1 MPDRVES
8 ALAETK
14 RTLKTA
20 FAAIAGFSLIV
31 NLLVLSL
38 PLYSLQVFDR
48 VLSSR
53 SLETLLALSVVTVA
67 LLALQAGLDHLRGAV
82 LRRTALRVE
91 TNLSGL
97 MLRDGLAAGARGT
110 PQPEAGLRDL
120 HEVRTTLSS
129 PSFPALFDSPLTP
142 FFVIVVFLIHP
153 LLGFFVIGAI
163 VLLAL
168 LAALHVLASRRP
180 HEEERNAAARA
191 ESVRDYVRH
200 AEAIHALGMTDAVE
214 RRWRRQNLKTLAFD
228 AVLAGRVGGALSLTR
243 FVRMAVQVGITGLGA
258 ALVLDGAI
266 TPGAMI
272 ASSLLMGRALAPVEQ
287 AVGGWKGWRSAYAAA
302 RRLHERLSNAEAP
315 GKQLSLPTP
324 TGRLEVTNLIYRPE
338 GAEMPV
344 LRGVSLRLQAGQSLA
359 VVGPSGS
366 GKSTLMRL
374 IAGVWTPSA
383 GEIRLDDAEL
393 RQWNPTELGRHIGY
407 LPQSVQL
414 LNGTIAENIARFEE
428 KPSPADIV
436 AAARTAGVHEL
447 ILRLPDGYGTR
458 VGEDGYALSGGQKQR
473 IGLARALYGDPRLMI
488 LDEPNSHLD
497 PEGEA
502 ALVDALHACR
512 EAGRTIVLVS
522 HRPALLRSV
531 DWIVVLQEGRV
542 ERAGRRGELM
552 RGLAT
557 PEEVAKE
564 GGAPA
569 AARAAG

>member
-1 MPDRVES
+1 MAARVDS
-8 ALAETK
+8 ALAESK

-20 FAAIAGFSLIV
+20 FLAVAGFSLIV
-31 NLLVLSL
+31 NLLVLAL

-53 SLETLLALSVVTVA
+53 SVETLLALSVVTVG
-67 LLALQAGLDHLRGAV
+67 LLALQAALDHLRGAV

-91 TNLSGL
+91 TGLSGS
-97 MLRDGLAAGARGT
+97 MLRSGLSAGAKGA

-129 PSFPALFDSPLTP
+129 PSFSALFDFPMTP
-142 FFVIVVFLIHP
+142 FFVVVVLLIHP
-153 LLGFFVIGAI
+153 LLGLFVVGAI

-168 LAALHVLASRRP
+168 LAGLHVLVSRRP
-180 HEEERNAAARA
+180 QEEERNAAARV
-191 ESVRDYVRH
+191 ESIRDYVRH
-200 AEAIHALGMTDAVE
+200 AEAIQALGMTDAVE
-214 RRWRRQNLKTLAFD
+214 RRWRRQNFVALAFD
-228 AVLAGRVGGALSLTR
+228 SVLAGRVGVALSLTK
-243 FVRMAVQVGITGLGA
+243 FVRMAMQVGITGLGA

-287 AVGGWKGWRSAYAAA
+287 AVGGWKGWQSAYRAAH
-302 RRLHERLSNAEAP
+302 RLNETLSNAPAS
-315 GKQLSLPTP
+315 QDALSLPTP
-324 TGRLEVTNLIYRPE
+324 RGRLEVTNLIYRPE
-338 GAEMPV
+338 GAELPI
-344 LRGVSLRLQAGQSLA
+344 LRGVSLRLDAGQSLA
-359 VVGPSGS
+359 IVGPSGS

-374 IAGVWTPSA
+374 IAGVWAPNA

-393 RQWNPTELGRHIGY
+393 RQWNPSELGRHIGY

-428 KPSPADIV
+428 NPSSADIV
-436 AAARTAGVHEL
+436 AAAEMAGVHEM
-447 ILRLPDGYGTR
+447 ILRLPGGYGTR
-458 VGEDGYALSGGQKQR
+458 IGEDGYSLSGGQKQR
-473 IGLARALYGDPRLMI
+473 IGLARALYGDPRLII

-502 ALVDALHACR
+502 ALVDALQACR

-531 DWIVVLQEGRV
+531 DWIVVLREGRV

-557 PEEVAKE
+557 PEEVSTE

-569 AARAAG
+569 ARAAV

>member
-1 MPDRVES
+1 MAGRADS
-8 ALAETK
+8 ALAESK

-20 FAAIAGFSLIV
+20 FLAVAGFSLVV
-31 NLLVLSL
+31 NLLVLAL

-53 SLETLLALSVVTVA
+53 SIETLLALSVVTLG
-67 LLALQAGLDHLRGAV
+67 LLALQAALDHLRGAV

-91 TNLSGL
+91 TGLSGI
-97 MLRDGLAAGARGT
+97 MLRDGLAAGAKGA

-120 HEVRTTLSS
+120 HEVRATLSS
-129 PSFPALFDSPLTP
+129 PSFSALFDFPLTP
-142 FFVIVVFLIHP
+142 FFVLVVLLIHP
-153 LLGFFVIGAI
+153 LLGLFVVGAI

-168 LAALHVLASRRP
+168 LAGLHVLASRRP
-180 HEEERNAAARA
+180 QEEERNAAARA
-191 ESVRDYVRH
+191 ESARDYIRH
-200 AEAIHALGMTDAVE
+200 AEAVQALGMTDAVE
-214 RRWRRQNLKTLAFD
+214 RRWRRQNIAALAFD
-228 AVLAGRVGGALSLTR
+228 AILAGRVGVALSLTK

-287 AVGGWKGWRSAYAAA
+287 AVGGWKGWRSAYGAAQ
-302 RRLHERLSNAEAP
+302 RLHERLASGPAPTEA
-315 GKQLSLPTP
+315 LSLPTP
-324 TGRLEVTNLIYRPE
+324 RGRLEVINLVYRPE
-338 GAEMPV
+338 GAEAPI
-344 LRGVSLRLQAGQSLA
+344 LRGVSLRLDAGQSLA

-366 GKSTLMRL
+366 GKSTLMR
-374 IAGVWTPSA
+374 IVAGVWSPNA
-383 GEIRLDDAEL
+383 GEVRLDDAEL
-393 RQWNPTELGRHIGY
+393 RQWNPAELGRHIGY

-414 LNGTIAENIARFEE
+414 LNGTIADNIARFEE
-428 KPSPADIV
+428 NPSSDAIV
-436 AAARTAGVHEL
+436 AAARLAGVHEL
-447 ILRLPDGYGTR
+447 ILRLPGGYGTPI
-458 VGEDGYALSGGQKQR
+458 GEDGYSLSGGQKQR
-473 IGLARALYGDPRLMI
+473 IGLARALYGDPRLII

-502 ALVDALHACR
+502 ALIDALQSCR

-531 DWIVVLQEGRV
+531 DWIVVLRDGRV

-557 PEEVAKE
+557 PEEVSS
-564 GGAPA
+564 GGDAP
-569 AARAAG
+569 AARAAV